1 MKYLI
6 DFKKNLLKNG
16 GINDKIFH
24 QMYHGFH
31 QVYHQMRQ
39 VYQVFHQVSS
49 VVRLSVF
56 THDSGLMRKNLI

>member
-39 VYQVFHQVSS
+39 VCQVFHQVSIVVTS
-49 VVRLSVF
+49 VVF
-56 THDSGLMRKNLI
+56 THDSELRLKNLI

>member
-39 VYQVFHQVSS
+39 VCQVFHQVCHYPHQLYLRTIQS
-49 VVRLSVF
+49 
-56 THDSGLMRKNLI
+56 